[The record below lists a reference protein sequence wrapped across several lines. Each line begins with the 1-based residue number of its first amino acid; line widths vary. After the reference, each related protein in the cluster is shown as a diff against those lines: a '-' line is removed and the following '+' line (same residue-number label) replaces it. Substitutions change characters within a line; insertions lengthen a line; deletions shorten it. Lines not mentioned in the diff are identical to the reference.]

1 MIRRPPRS
9 TRTDTR
15 FPYTK
20 RFRSMQERAQAAA
33 LAAGQA
39 TYHYDATLGKRDRDA
54 APKRKKLTLAVAR
67 GQASQAQQGLQY
79 GQAIA
84 NGMSLTRELGDL
96 PANVCTPT
104 YLDRKSH
111 V

>member
-1 MIRRPPRS
+1 
-9 TRTDTR
+9 
-15 FPYTK
+15 
-20 RFRSMQERAQAAA
+20 MQKRAQAAA

-54 APKRKKLTLAVAR
+54 APKLKKLTLAVAR

-96 PANVCTPT
+96 PANVCRSEEHTSELQSLMRIT
-104 YLDRKSH
+104 YAVSCLK
-111 V
+111 